1 MNTLSEL
8 SLDEL
13 IKRKLTL
20 KGALIGFGILIGFV
34 ILIFFFLKPRPLLL
48 VPVISFPITLLPVFI
63 SLKSI
68 NDEIR
73 SRNSKS
79 PGNV

>member
-1 MNTLSEL
+1 MKTLSEL

-20 KGALIGFGILIGFV
+20 KGALIGFGILIGLV
-34 ILIFFFLKPRPLLL
+34 VLIFCFLKPKPILL
-48 VPVISFPITLLPVFI
+48 VPVIAFPITLLPVFI

-73 SRNSKS
+73 SRGSKS
-79 PGNV
+79 PVDL